1 MAICKIHDFEWKG
14 KKSFGKNPWNI
25 HSCAMLCVS
34 FSSKSKAIN
43 VFSKHIL
50 KSKAHDSK
58 ELFEQ
63 HFVKDFD
70 QNQKHMEAWNQRT
83 STPGDFT
90 ALC

>member
-1 MAICKIHDFEWKG
+1 MILSERG
-14 KKSFGKNPWNI
+14 KSLLGKTRETYI
-25 HSCAMLCVS
+25 VSCAMLCVS

-50 KSKAHDSK
+50 KLKAHDSK

-70 QNQKHMEAWNQRT
+70 QNQKHMEA
-83 STPGDFT
+83 
-90 ALC
+90 